1 MIEMSR
7 DNPTTWAHLQLH
19 ALRRVYPGWDI
30 MRGRENGAEVW
41 GAIPRFTITKP
52 MEAAG
57 VKLVIRAP
65 DCHTLAPA
73 LSQQQHLAHMFRAT
87 TRTT

>member
-1 MIEMSR
+1 
-7 DNPTTWAHLQLH
+7 
-19 ALRRVYPGWDI
+19 
-30 MRGRENGAEVW
+30 MRGRENDVEVW

-65 DCHTLAPA
+65 DCYTLAPA
-73 LSQQQHLAHMFRAT
+73 LAQQQHLAHMFRAT